1 MDGKRD
7 HARMN
12 FIVDALEIIHAQDR
26 TKGLRDRLLE
36 GDAKAA
42 ELLRDHFRLTYW
54 EYRGQKLLPRR
65 PGALPDTQSSGLM
78 AEG

>member
-1 MDGKRD
+1 MEGKRD

-36 GDAKAA
+36 GDSKAA

-54 EYRGQKLLPRR
+54 EYQGQQLLPREE
-65 PGALPDTQSSGLM
+65 AS
-78 AEG
+78 

>member
-1 MDGKRD
+1 MEGKRD
-7 HARMN
+7 HSRMN

-36 GDAKAA
+36 GDAKVA

-54 EYRGQKLLPRR
+54 EYRGRKLLPR
-65 PGALPDTQSSGLM
+65 
-78 AEG
+78 AEAS